1 MIHLKI
7 IDKDGYTF
15 FGSADKQEFFFG
27 RKSTNDIVTKM
38 RFVGQEQLRF
48 LRQPRFWTVENVCDS
63 AKTTVSLNNKQIC
76 PGTVKKLSAGDVITI
91 FQNDDKEN
99 SLFIEV
105 LREIKT
111 QTVSKDKT
119 RTIPLTSKNEFLI
132 GRDPNCDIIL
142 DNPQAERK
150 HARIIYDGENHYIED
165 LKSSAGTYVNNKKI
179 KRAMLRDNDRI
190 QVPSAAYIYIDKKL
204 LFSRCEYGIEVD
216 VVEVSKDVPD
226 RTKKHGK
233 VRLVDDVSMRIE
245 MGSFVGIVGGSG
257 AGKSTL
263 LDCINGR
270 RPGTGG
276 YVYYDTNDFYQNINC
291 YQYVVGYVPQ
301 KDILHENLS
310 VFNSLCYT
318 ATMRIRNDITRG
330 EIEDIVKKVISEV
343 KLEGK
348 EHLKIS
354 SLSGGQK
361 KRVSIAMELLSN
373 PKIIFLD
380 EPTSGLSPDLDFE
393 IMSLLKDL
401 SKQGRTIVIITHAM
415 ENINLCD
422 KIAFLGHGGKLCFYD
437 SPKNIKTYFKTKDFS
452 KIFNMLGEEEYAK
465 HFQAVYRSTDYY
477 KKLMET
483 FRKTYNFIP
492 KPQNMPISPADE
504 V

>member
-15 FGSADKQEFFFG
+15 YGSADKQEFFFG
-27 RKSTNDIVTKM
+27 KKKTNDIVSKM
-38 RFVGQEQLRF
+38 RFIAQEQLRF
-48 LRQPRFWTVENVCDS
+48 LKQPKFWTVENLNDS
-63 AKTTVSLNNKQIC
+63 DKTTVSLNGKQLC
-76 PGTVKKLSAGDVITI
+76 AGTVRRLSSGDVIMI

-105 LREIKT
+105 LREIKS
-111 QTVSKDKT
+111 QAVSNDKR
-119 RTIPLTSKNEFLI
+119 RTIQLTSKNEFLI
-132 GRDPNCDIIL
+132 GRDANCDIIL
-142 DNPQAERK
+142 DNPQAERI

-165 LKSSAGTYVNNKKI
+165 LKSSNGTYLNNKKI

-190 QVPSAAYIYIDKKL
+190 EVPSAAYIYIDKKL
-204 LFSRCEYGIEVD
+204 LFSRCEHGIEVD
-216 VVEVSKDVPD
+216 VVEVSKDVQD
-226 RTKKHGK
+226 RVNKHGK

-276 YVYYDTNDFYQNINC
+276 YVYYDTNDFYQNMNC

-318 ATMRIRNDITRG
+318 ATMRIRNDITKA
-330 EIEDIVKKVISEV
+330 EIEEIVRKVIGEV

-354 SLSGGQK
+354 TLSGGQK

-380 EPTSGLSPDLDFE
+380 EPTSGLSPDLDLE

-415 ENINLCD
+415 ENINQCD
-422 KIAFLGHGGKLCFYD
+422 KIAFLGRGGKLCFYD
-437 SPKNIKTYFKTKDFS
+437 SPKNIRTYFGTKDFS
-452 KIFNMLGEEEYAK
+452 KIFNMLSEEEYALRYEAK
-465 HFQAVYRSTDYY
+465 YRASEYY
-477 KKLMET
+477 RRLMDV
-483 FRKTYNFIP
+483 FKKTYNFTP
-492 KPQNMPISPADE
+492 KPKNIPTEQE